1 MGGGVT
7 IVPYLVLWVS
17 FMVVAVDIAVSLRRI
32 AGR

>member
-17 FMVVAVDIAVSLRRI
+17 FMAVAVDIAVSLRRI